1 MTYPV
6 TPTAAMTTPADQPD
20 PSTAGII
27 SYADADVTA
36 QAAIHQGSARR
47 EISLNTV
54 AILFGGIVTA
64 LFGGIVGLMM
74 WQFSELGDRID
85 ANGARIDNLGT
96 ELRAEITAVETN
108 LRSEI
113 AAVETSLRAE
123 IKTEIDRVETS
134 LRAEIAAVE
143 TSLRAEMQAGFAE
156 INAVLLD
163 HNAVL
168 LDHTDRL
175 ARIETALGLPRPVAT
190 NSTLT
195 NP

>member
-123 IKTEIDRVETS
+123 
-134 LRAEIAAVE
+134 
-143 TSLRAEMQAGFAE
+143 MQAGFAE

>member
-85 ANGARIDNLGT
+85 ANGARIEANSARIDNLGT
-96 ELRAEITAVETN
+96 ELRAEIA
-108 LRSEI
+108 R
-113 AAVETSLRAE
+113 
-123 IKTEIDRVETS
+123 
-134 LRAEIAAVE
+134 VE
-143 TSLRAEMQAGFAE
+143 TSLRAEMQAEIGSLRSEMQAGFAE
-156 INAVLLD
+156 I
-163 HNAVL
+163 NAVL

-175 ARIETALGLPRPVAT
+175 ARIETALGLPRPVAAPASAT
-190 NSTLT
+190 SSTLRGDS
-195 NP
+195 

>member
-96 ELRAEITAVETN
+96 ELRAEITAVET
-108 LRSEI
+108 
-113 AAVETSLRAE
+113 SLRAE
-123 IKTEIDRVETS
+123 IKAEIDRVETS
-134 LRAEIAAVE
+134 LR
-143 TSLRAEMQAGFAE
+143 SEMQAGFAE
-156 INAVLLD
+156 IHAVLLD